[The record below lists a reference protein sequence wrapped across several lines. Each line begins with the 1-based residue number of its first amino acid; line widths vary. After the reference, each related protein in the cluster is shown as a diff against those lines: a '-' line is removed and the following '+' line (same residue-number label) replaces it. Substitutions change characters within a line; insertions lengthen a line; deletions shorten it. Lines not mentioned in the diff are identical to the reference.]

1 MPLRNE
7 FKVLIGKV
15 YNLSI
20 TIDKKGSP
28 YSMIMLLLAP
38 VPPVK
43 PNLFRQLNLNVISYI
58 VVYYLFDQFILFDIE
73 IQEIILFLYLFW
85 ISNHDMLLFSKHIR
99 HIGFI

>member
-20 TIDKKGSP
+20 TIDKKGSL
-28 YSMIMLLLAP
+28 YNMIMLLLAP

-43 PNLFRQLNLNVISYI
+43 PNLFRQLNLNVISYND
-58 VVYYLFDQFILFDIE
+58 LFDQFIMFDIE

-85 ISNHDMLLFSKHIR
+85 ISNHDMLSFSKDT
-99 HIGFI
+99 